1 MINKKQ
7 IIFTGLPMQLY
18 KANFQPSF
26 SLKYIFII
34 CIYFALSL
42 LGILHH
48 ELWMDEMHHYLIAR
62 DSTSL
67 NDLYYN
73 ARYDGHPL
81 LWNILL
87 MFITQFSHNPF
98 YMQILH
104 IIISALA
111 VLIFLRNAPF
121 TDLFKI
127 SFVFSYF
134 IFYEYNIIS
143 RNYSLS
149 VLFLFI
155 SCSLICSANRNYP
168 AIIISL
174 LLLSYTHLFSL
185 MCATS
190 LFLVTVILFHNDS
203 NEKISKVKF
212 GFLCLIFII
221 GLVFILYSIMPP
233 ADHFLKQYDKDPY
246 LSLKRIGKA
255 FSIFFKGLF
264 HVPDF
269 FKYHFWNTNLF
280 VDASKNFSIIPSVLC
295 FIIPLILFYDK
306 PLCLIIFYFSSILIA
321 VFIFWSPI
329 IAGVRYFGYVFL
341 LLIISLWLSE
351 YTPTKN
357 LFFSEKIS
365 GRISK
370 FNSRFKIPFVFAII
384 FIQVISAGIAYSLDI
399 ARPFSEGKAVADF
412 ILKNKFES
420 KTIAVSN
427 QNGGPSVSGY
437 LDKKIFYPETNTF
450 GSFCLWNTF
459 PFMID
464 KSVIISRIEK
474 LNDADFI
481 LILNDTIFD
490 TASNSGAIIFSDEI
504 IQIFY
509 LTKFDKSIMANENYW
524 IYQVKK

>member
-121 TDLFKI
+121 TDLF
-127 SFVFSYF
+127 
-134 IFYEYNIIS
+134 N
-143 RNYSLS
+143 
-149 VLFLFI
+149 

-399 ARPFSEGKAVADF
+399 ARPFS
-412 ILKNKFES
+412 
-420 KTIAVSN
+420 
-427 QNGGPSVSGY
+427 
-437 LDKKIFYPETNTF
+437 
-450 GSFCLWNTF
+450 
-459 PFMID
+459 
-464 KSVIISRIEK
+464 REK
-474 LNDADFI
+474 LLQI
-481 LILNDTIFD
+481 L
-490 TASNSGAIIFSDEI
+490 S
-504 IQIFY
+504 
-509 LTKFDKSIMANENYW
+509 
-524 IYQVKK
+524 